1 MDPAQKPSA
10 HTTFLRPPP
19 TSALPRLPNLMLCPA
34 AMVSQHKERKAQQ
47 PALLL
52 RYSGV
57 TLFVITKR
65 RADGGT
71 ARTTIR
77 EMDFGGD
84 LPAALEQA
92 RLILDSMERVCEL
105 SRVAVFI
112 VYKDFGGASVKPFNL
127 PAWLM
132 DPYHY
137 HDRYEAL
144 KKLCELGYTD
154 SEGMCML
161 LRFPD

>member
-1 MDPAQKPSA
+1 MKGGSGNKNTFRST
-10 HTTFLRPPP
+10 HTLSSVPFSVPHFSLFP
-19 TSALPRLPNLMLCPA
+19 CPA
-34 AMVSQHKERKAQQ
+34 SMVNQQKARKAQQ
-47 PALLL
+47 PAL

-57 TLFVITKR
+57 TLFAITKR

-71 ARTTIR
+71 ATTIS
-77 EMDFGGD
+77 EMDFGVD
-84 LPAALEQA
+84 LAAALEQA

-154 SEGMCML
+154 SESMCML